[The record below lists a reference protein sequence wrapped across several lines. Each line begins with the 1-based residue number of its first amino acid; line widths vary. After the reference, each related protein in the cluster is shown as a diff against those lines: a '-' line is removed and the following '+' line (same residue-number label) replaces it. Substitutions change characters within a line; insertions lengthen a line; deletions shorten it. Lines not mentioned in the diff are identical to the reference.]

1 MLEEQIEAFGLG
13 SQLASVRSI
22 PLTGAEIAKD
32 QAKALDLLAELA
44 ETCVQEDGA
53 DCVILGGAA
62 VAGLHRRIADRVSVP
77 LLDSVATSVAMAEL
91 LARVA
96 TRRVKAKDALPAVE
110 SVGLSEPLATM
121 LKPAP

>member
-1 MLEEQIEAFGLG
+1 MAEAENG
-13 SQLASVRSI
+13 
-22 PLTGAEIAKD
+22 E
-32 QAKALDLLAELA
+32 KALDLLAELA
-44 ETCVQEDGA
+44 ETCVREDGA

-96 TRRVKAKDALPAVE
+96 TRPVKAKDALPAVE
-110 SVGLSEPLATM
+110 SVGLSEPLATV